1 MVLNK
6 SGSGDDIIEVVVMST
21 IVGIHAELLSGGKIF
36 AGRQHVEFLRHPL
49 HTDIGLIR
57 NLKSLARAFLRLH
70 FDDARRTALTVE
82 CCLGSILQ
90 YGETLDVGRIDG

>member
-6 SGSGDDIIEVVVMST
+6 AGSGDDIVEVVFVSAV
-21 IVGIHAELLSGGKIF
+21 VGVHPEAFGSGKIF
-36 AGRQHVEFLRHPL
+36 VSRQHVEFLRHPL

-70 FDDARRTALTVE
+70 FDDARRTARTVE

>member
-21 IVGIHAELLSGGKIF
+21 VVGIHAELLCGGKIF
-36 AGRQHVEFLRHPL
+36 ASRQHVEFLRHPL

-70 FDDARRTALTVE
+70 FDDARRTARTVE